1 MKTSVKLIAL
11 AAAIAVLPACTRIET
26 GEVGLRRGFDKQVK
40 NEELLPGS
48 FNQTIIGE
56 VLTFPVKEVAVK
68 VEDMTP
74 LARDNS
80 TMKDFDALVTYNIN
94 QSQVAEI
101 FNAKN
106 KSFHAVHNGDVL
118 LMYNYIFNASRNAIY
133 KSARKYEAL
142 DMADNRQAMETE
154 IKEQIVRTL
163 AEEKLDGTIAKNKS
177 FHAVHN
183 GDVYLMYNYIFNAS
197 RNAIYKSARK
207 YEALDMADNRQAME
221 TEIKEQIVRTLAEE
235 KLDGTITISQVL
247 IRNIV
252 PADSV
257 VASANELVKAK
268 NEFKTEE
275 VKVATARKR
284 NESMQAN
291 PMAIPLLMAEAQAE
305 AMRQLPGA
313 IANFKGQTLV
323 INGVVTPTVQT
334 NGVK

>member
-1 MKTSVKLIAL
+1 MKNVLKISAL
-11 AAAIAVLPACTRIET
+11 VAAVSLATGCTRIET

-40 NEELLPGS
+40 TEELLPGS

-56 VLTFPVKEVAVK
+56 VLTFPVKEISVK

-74 LARDNS
+74 LAKDNS

-94 QSQVAEI
+94 QQQVAEI
-101 FNAKN
+101 YNAKN
-106 KSFHAVHNGDVL
+106 KSFHAEHNGDVY
-118 LMYNYIFNASRNAIY
+118 LMYNYIFNATRNAIY

-142 DMADNRQAMETE
+142 DMADNRQAMEGE
-154 IKEQIVRTL
+154 IKEQIIRTL
-163 AEEKLDGTIAKNKS
+163 ADEKLDGTI
-177 FHAVHN
+177 VI
-183 GDVYLMYNYIFNAS
+183 G
-197 RNAIYKSARK
+197 
-207 YEALDMADNRQAME
+207 
-221 TEIKEQIVRTLAEE
+221 
-235 KLDGTITISQVL
+235 QVL

-268 NEFKTEE
+268 NEYKTEE

-291 PMAIPLLMAEAQAE
+291 PMAIPLLKAEAEAE
-305 AMRQLPGA
+305 AMRNLPNA

-323 INGVVTPTVQT
+323 INGVVTPTVNT
-334 NGVK
+334 NSK